1 MKLIIDI
8 PEELHR
14 GIECRNPELETEYV
28 CDKLMKAVDNGTPL
42 DDVKEIMEKQIEMAL
57 ESLKAEEEQME
68 TLISS
73 IITGIVAITT
83 CLITQGMSNSKTRAL
98 IEYRLMELEKKQRK

>member
-42 DDVKEIMEKQIEMAL
+42 DDVKAEIEEMPTEKIARCRKVYIFASEFKIKVL
-57 ESLKAEEEQME
+57 EILDNIGKAESED
-68 TLISS
+68 T
-73 IITGIVAITT
+73 
-83 CLITQGMSNSKTRAL
+83 
-98 IEYRLMELEKKQRK
+98 